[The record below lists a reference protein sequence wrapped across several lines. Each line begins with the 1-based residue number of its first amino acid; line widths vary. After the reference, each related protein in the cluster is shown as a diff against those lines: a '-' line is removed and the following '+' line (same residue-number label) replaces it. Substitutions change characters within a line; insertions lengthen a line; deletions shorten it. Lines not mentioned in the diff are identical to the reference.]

1 MPHRRRWTIQGLAA
15 SLLLTCS
22 CTSRPTASE
31 AAGVLPV
38 RMDVSAVRQGAD
50 SVAVDVVLSE
60 PAGGVLAAPRV
71 VARIGEPATIEIS
84 GDPSIAVTI
93 STAAEG
99 RLVRVDVE
107 GVVRS
112 ADGRE
117 ARPVASLTASW
128 GIPSAS
134 GG

>member
-1 MPHRRRWTIQGLAA
+1 MQGVGVAA
-15 SLLLTCS
+15 SLVLICS
-22 CTSRPTASE
+22 CASRPKASE
-31 AAGVLPV
+31 TAGVLSV
-38 RMDVSAVRQGAD
+38 RMDVSAVRQGAE

-60 PAGGVLAAPRV
+60 PAGAVLAAPRV

-84 GDPSIAVTI
+84 GDPSISITV
-93 STAAEG
+93 STTAEG

>member
-1 MPHRRRWTIQGLAA
+1 
-15 SLLLTCS
+15 
-22 CTSRPTASE
+22 
-31 AAGVLPV
+31 
-38 RMDVSAVRQGAD
+38 
-50 SVAVDVVLSE
+50 VDVVLSE
-60 PAGGVLAAPRV
+60 PAGAVLAAPRV

-84 GDPSIAVTI
+84 GDPSISITV
-93 STAAEG
+93 STTAEG